1 NQRPHWKNDACS
13 TLFRNRIGPSV
24 YRDRQPSDEFGA
36 SRRHSIDWFVRRYKS
51 SIPAFR
57 SSLANWCSRGPERSS
72 MRVRP
77 SRNNATCHFQ
87 QVRRGVHEGDHCRR
101 GDCRHSK
108 GTHRERTSA
117 VSEVDKYRH
126 LLERHPRLFIG
137 NGIDIGSGGDPV
149 VPWAIQID
157 LPEVLFQIYNQR
169 SPGYSIQFRSVTA
182 ATDLPFKDSVL
193 DFVFSSHLL
202 EDFLDWKPVLA
213 EWIRVLKPDGYLI
226 I

>member
-1 NQRPHWKNDACS
+1 
-13 TLFRNRIGPSV
+13 
-24 YRDRQPSDEFGA
+24 
-36 SRRHSIDWFVRRYKS
+36 
-51 SIPAFR
+51 
-57 SSLANWCSRGPERSS
+57 
-72 MRVRP
+72 
-77 SRNNATCHFQ
+77 
-87 QVRRGVHEGDHCRR
+87 
-101 GDCRHSK
+101 
-108 GTHRERTSA
+108 

-226 I
+226 IIIPDRERFLYATQHLGQLPNDAHRHEGHVGELTEATAAMGILPRIDAFTDVSPHDYSILFIGQKQ